1 VKGTFVRPGLAGA
14 QSWLLSFSVVLV
26 LAANS
31 GGYWPTTWGWGTLV
45 LSLVGGLALV
55 LRDEIHLSVL
65 EKAAALAL
73 LAFTA
78 WGALSMLWA
87 PSATQ
92 PLLQTQRMLVYVAGV
107 FAALLFTRTGSYR
120 ALLAGTWLATTLV
133 SGYSLL
139 TRCFPERLGSIDQLA
154 GYRLSQP
161 LGYWNALGIF
171 SVVGILLALGLAA
184 RGRSLVVRALAA
196 GSTRRSYTTPTS
208 ASDTVMPST
217 GSAPRPCSA
226 SAASASRTTS

>member
-1 VKGTFVRPGLAGA
+1 
-14 QSWLLSFSVVLV
+14 
-26 LAANS
+26 
-31 GGYWPTTWGWGTLV
+31 
-45 LSLVGGLALV
+45 
-55 LRDEIHLSVL
+55 
-65 EKAAALAL
+65 
-73 LAFTA
+73 
-78 WGALSMLWA
+78 MLWA

-184 RGRSLVVRALAA
+184 RGRSLVVRALCGGLHAA
-196 GSTRRSYTTPTS
+196 LLHDADLRERHRDAVDWERAEAMLGFGGIRIENNVLITHDGNEVLTADVPLP
-208 ASDTVMPST
+208 A
-217 GSAPRPCSA
+217 
-226 SAASASRTTS
+226 